1 MIRLILAVLVVASVP
16 LSAWSSC
23 NYFRD
28 GSGALYLGS
37 GNGMR
42 LEIEVKNQG
51 KTLEVL
57 KQVCDATFQAIACKG
72 FTLSQDEYIHGE
84 HDGFGMTPTV
94 NLGRD
99 RARLTIGYLDPWIAQ
114 FAAENYEDDQNGVYA
129 SIAACEY
136 HRSRIAIEAAERS
149 HDVFVDQE
157 REKARSDW
165 MKNYSPNF
173 HGLKH

>member
-1 MIRLILAVLVVASVP
+1 MIRFVLVGLAVALMPLNVWASC
-16 LSAWSSC
+16 S
-23 NYFRD
+23 YFRD

-37 GNGMR
+37 GNGVA
-42 LEIEVKNQG
+42 LEIEVKDQG
-51 KTLEVL
+51 RTLEVL
-57 KQVCDATFQAIACKG
+57 KQVCDATFRAIACKG
-72 FTLSQDEYIHGE
+72 FTLSQDEYILGE

-114 FAAENYEDDQNGVYA
+114 FAAENYSDDQNGVYA

-136 HRSRIAIEAAERS
+136 NRSRIASEVAERS
-149 HDVFVDQE
+149 HEVFLDQE
-157 REKARSDW
+157 RERARSDR
-165 MKNYSPNF
+165 MRNYSTNF